1 MPSKLTSY
9 KIFVASPG
17 GLEDERKV
25 FRDVINSYN
34 DTEAIPRGAHFVP
47 VGWEITLRGVGRA
60 QEKINDEVRQCDF
73 FVLLLWDRWG
83 TPTGSSKHHTSGT
96 EEEYD
101 VAWDCYNDS
110 KRAMREII
118 VFFKAVTP
126 RQLSDPGEQ
135 LLRVLNFKKKL
146 EAEKKLFFDTFDD
159 TSAFGD
165 KFRKYLASW
174 MRLHESGET
183 AKVKVPSL
191 SVAGSKKKLP
201 DDFEAVNPTNPPQDQ
216 EVSHFLKEARSLA
229 GRGKITAAE
238 GLYTKAISRFDD
250 PNAFN
255 AYGDFLLAQHRWT
268 QAEVMFRDLLKVAE
282 ATKSEKWV
290 AFAYSKLSATYVLL
304 KNYELAIQSLHQ
316 SLQIYETLSD
326 SKMIALTSKGL
337 ALLHLKA
344 NQPEAAKVFAER
356 ALSLSISLGEWR
368 EAGDASCALARVMK
382 ATNDRIAV
390 IQNLDRAIEYYVKAK
405 KPGLAAYTRR
415 WRKGLIKRKK

>member
-165 KFRKYLASW
+165 KFRKYLALW
-174 MRLHESGET
+174 MRLHESDEP

-191 SVAGSKKKLP
+191 PIAGSKNKLP
-201 DDFEAVNPTNPPQDQ
+201 DDFAAVNPTNPPHAQGVND
-216 EVSHFLKEARSLA
+216 FLKGARSLA
-229 GRGKITAAE
+229 GRGKITEAE
-238 GLYTKAISRFDD
+238 GLFTKAISRFDD

-268 QAEVMFRDLLKVAE
+268 QAEAMFRDLLKVAE
-282 ATKSEKWV
+282 ATKSEKWI

-304 KNYELAIQSLHQ
+304 KNYEQAIKSLQQ

-326 SKMIALTSKGL
+326 SKMIALTSGSL
-337 ALLHLKA
+337 VRLLLKA

-356 ALSLSISLGEWR
+356 ALGLSISLGDWR
-368 EAGDASCALARVMK
+368 GAGDASHALVSVMK
-382 ATNDRIAV
+382 ATNDRTSM
-390 IQNLDRAIEYYVKAK
+390 IQYLDKAIQYYNKAK
-405 KPGLAAYTRR
+405 KQGLASEARK
-415 WRKGLIKRKK
+415 WRKHVMKEKK

>member
-165 KFRKYLASW
+165 KFRKYLALW
-174 MRLHESGET
+174 MRLHESGEP

-191 SVAGSKKKLP
+191 PIAGSKNKLP
-201 DDFEAVNPTNPPQDQ
+201 DDFAAVNPTNPPHAQGVND
-216 EVSHFLKEARSLA
+216 FLKGARSLA
-229 GRGKITAAE
+229 GRGKITEAE
-238 GLYTKAISRFDD
+238 GLFTKAISRFDD

-268 QAEVMFRDLLKVAE
+268 QAEAMFRDLLKVAE
-282 ATKSEKWV
+282 ATKSEKWI

-304 KNYELAIQSLHQ
+304 KNYEQAIKSLQQ

-326 SKMIALTSKGL
+326 SKMIALTSGSL
-337 ALLHLKA
+337 VRLLLKA

-356 ALSLSISLGEWR
+356 ALGLSISLGDWR
-368 EAGDASCALARVMK
+368 GAGDASHALVSVMK
-382 ATNDRIAV
+382 ATNDRTSM
-390 IQNLDRAIEYYVKAK
+390 IQYLDKAIQYYNKAK
-405 KPGLAAYTRR
+405 KQGLASEARK
-415 WRKGLIKRKK
+415 WRKHVMKEKK